1 MSEIGKRIKQLRQKA
16 GLNQRE
22 LADMAGVSF
31 STLRRWEVYGASPRV
46 EEISKLAAA
55 LHVTE
60 AELLNGAENE
70 SWTLEIKFDN
80 SQKELVN
87 MTADVPCLSS
97 ITGTKSGAVLTLSG
111 KWYTFKDDAKFQD
124 FVDQL
129 IKARDKI
136 LRMSEDWC

>member
-1 MSEIGKRIKQLRQKA
+1 MSEIGERIKQLRQKA

-60 AELLNGAENE
+60 AEL
-70 SWTLEIKFDN
+70 
-80 SQKELVN
+80 
-87 MTADVPCLSS
+87 
-97 ITGTKSGAVLTLSG
+97 
-111 KWYTFKDDAKFQD
+111 
-124 FVDQL
+124 
-129 IKARDKI
+129 
-136 LRMSEDWC
+136 MSMSTSF

>member
-1 MSEIGKRIKQLRQKA
+1 MSEIGERIKQLRQKA

-60 AELLNGAENE
+60 AEFWVE
-70 SWTLEIKFDN
+70 K
-80 SQKELVN
+80 K
-87 MTADVPCLSS
+87 
-97 ITGTKSGAVLTLSG
+97 
-111 KWYTFKDDAKFQD
+111 
-124 FVDQL
+124 
-129 IKARDKI
+129 
-136 LRMSEDWC
+136 